1 MRENPEAC
9 SAKLQEMQVLCIAKR
24 VIVQQG

>member
-1 MRENPEAC
+1 MRENPKAC
-9 SAKLQEMQVLCIAKR
+9 SVKLHEMQVLCSAKR